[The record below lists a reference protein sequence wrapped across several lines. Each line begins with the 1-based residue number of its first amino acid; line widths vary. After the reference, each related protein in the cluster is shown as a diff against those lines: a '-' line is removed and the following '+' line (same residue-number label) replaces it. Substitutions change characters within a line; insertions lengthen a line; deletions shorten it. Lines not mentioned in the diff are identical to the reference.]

1 MKNLFAT
8 VVFGLI
14 LILNGCS
21 DSPPPES
28 KTNSMELP
36 APVKNAEASFD
47 KPSVQATEHV
57 AAESAEAKQST
68 AAKTGKVDPLTPAP
82 DFTKAP
88 AGAARKSA
96 FFDYMVPLIQS
107 ANQDVLATRN
117 RLQDLISQPKNL
129 AQKDQA
135 WLVSIAE
142 KYGLDQFD
150 LTDIQQRQEL
160 LKRVDEIPVSLA
172 LAQAANESAWGTSRF
187 ARKANNYYGQWCFS
201 KGCGLVPKQRN
212 KGAIHEVRAF
222 DYPYDSIKS
231 YIHNLNTHRTYKK
244 LRSIRRQ
251 QRSQQQ
257 PLSGI
262 KMAEGLVN
270 YSQRKHEYVKEL
282 QSMIRYNNLER
293 FNLKI

>member
-1 MKNLFAT
+1 
-8 VVFGLI
+8 
-14 LILNGCS
+14 
-21 DSPPPES
+21 
-28 KTNSMELP
+28 
-36 APVKNAEASFD
+36 
-47 KPSVQATEHV
+47 
-57 AAESAEAKQST
+57 
-68 AAKTGKVDPLTPAP
+68 
-82 DFTKAP
+82 
-88 AGAARKSA
+88 
-96 FFDYMVPLIQS
+96 MVPLIQS

-172 LAQAANESAWGTSRF
+172 LAQTANESAWGTSRF